1 MTNPVI
7 EHKKITRTLA
17 LRLNVNDIYFWLNNN
32 GYYPESQIIPP
43 CFQVCESPKK
53 PKQYFKI
60 TKSKRGTNFKPK
72 ISELLKIHF
81 PKTELT
87 DRVFGVIDPEIH
99 NDISF
104 HISRNWKQ
112 LVKAIFHKDNNV
124 ISYSFPIPIDKKMPG
139 RVGSLRAGRMI
150 YEYIEMVDKDI
161 TAIAYQYSHIVK
173 TDIKNFYP
181 SIYTHSI
188 SWAIHGKEYIRKP
201 ANKFNHELVG
211 NVLDKLFQNAN
222 DGCTNGIPVGP
233 VVSELISEIIA
244 SGVDR
249 KFSKL
254 AESKGLRCQAVRYR
268 DDYRILVNSESDG
281 KLAIKLLQDSLKEF
295 NLELSDNKTS
305 VQYLPAGLFREW
317 VSKYYMISPVK
328 KDLYSWVEFREI
340 YLSVLKIDKEC
351 APTGV
356 IDRFLSDITN
366 SEGMIKV
373 SLSEGNIQ
381 KILSMLLM
389 MGRQRIR
396 SFPKVIAIIES
407 ILKNPFGLSHQ
418 KEILSYLES
427 FLKKLSQDEERNKY
441 LISWICYFIVSNRLK
456 TKISFKPSYNDPITK
471 STFNNRTTI
480 FKGCK
485 DHKLFMGSVSAGDK
499 KTMTQYLDVFD
510 SSEEN

>member
-1 MTNPVI
+1 MTNPII
-7 EHKKITRTLA
+7 EHKKITHKLA
-17 LRLNVNDIYFWLNNN
+17 LRLDADEIYFWLNNH

-43 CFQVCESPKK
+43 CFQVCGSPKK
-53 PKQYFKI
+53 PKQYFKV
-60 TKSKRGTNFKPK
+60 TKTKRGTIFKPK
-72 ISELLKIHF
+72 IGELLKIHF

-104 HISRNWKQ
+104 NISRNWKQ
-112 LVKAIFHKDNNV
+112 LIKVLFHSENDV
-124 ISYSFPIPIDKKMPG
+124 IAYSFPIPVDKKVPG

-181 SIYTHSI
+181 SVYTHSI

-201 ANKFNHELVG
+201 ENKFNHDLVG
-211 NVLDKLFQNAN
+211 NKLDKLFQNAN

-233 VVSELISEIIA
+233 VVSEFIAEIIA

-249 KFSKL
+249 KFSQL
-254 AESKGLRCQAVRYR
+254 ARKKGVKCQAVRYR
-268 DDYRILVNSESDG
+268 DDYRILVNSEAEG

-305 VQYLPAGLFREW
+305 VQCLPEGLFREW

-328 KDLYSWVEFREI
+328 KNKYSWVEFREI
-340 YLSVLKIDKEC
+340 YLAVLLIDKEC
-351 APTGV
+351 SPTGV
-356 IDRFLSDITN
+356 IDRFLSDITTPD
-366 SEGMIKV
+366 GMIKI
-373 SLSEGNIQ
+373 SLSESNIQ
-381 KILSMLLM
+381 KVMSMLLM

-396 SFPKVIAIIES
+396 SFPKVIAILES
-407 ILKNPFGLSHQ
+407 ILKDPFGENH
-418 KEILSYLES
+418 KDEILSYLES
-427 FLKKLSQDEERNKY
+427 FLKQLSLDEERNKY

-456 TKISFKPSYNDPITK
+456 KRIDFKPSYNDPITK
-471 STFNNRTTI
+471 SVFNNRTTI
-480 FKGCK
+480 FKDCK

-499 KTMTQYLDVFD
+499 KTMTEYLDLFD
-510 SSEEN
+510 SSEED

>member
-7 EHKKITRTLA
+7 EHKKITRKLA
-17 LRLNVNDIYFWLNNN
+17 LRLDADEIYFWLNNH

-43 CFQVCESPKK
+43 CFQVCESPEK
-53 PKQYFKI
+53 PKQYFKV
-60 TKSKRGTNFKPK
+60 TKTKKGTNFKPK
-72 ISELLKIHF
+72 ICDLLKIHF

-104 HISRNWKQ
+104 HISRNWKEI
-112 LVKAIFHKDNNV
+112 VKVLFHKDNDV

-161 TAIAYQYSHIVK
+161 TSIAYQYSHIVK

-188 SWAIHGKEYIRKP
+188 SWALHGKSFIRKP

-211 NVLDKLFQNAN
+211 NKLDKLFQNAN

-233 VVSELISEIIA
+233 VVSELISEVIT

-249 KFSKL
+249 MFSNL
-254 AESKGLRCQAVRYR
+254 AKKKGIKCQAIRYR
-268 DDYRILVNSESDG
+268 DDYRILVNSESEG
-281 KLAIKLLQDSLKEF
+281 KLAIKLLQESLKEF

-305 VQYLPAGLFREW
+305 IQCLPAGLFREW

-328 KDLYSWVEFREI
+328 KSRYSWVEFREI
-340 YLSVLKIDKEC
+340 YLSVLLIDKEC
-351 APTGV
+351 TPTGV
-356 IDRFLSDITN
+356 IDRFLSDITTP
-366 SEGMIKV
+366 EGMIKI
-373 SLSEGNIQ
+373 SLSEANIQ
-381 KILSMLLM
+381 KVMSMLLM

-396 SFPKVIAIIES
+396 SFPKVIAILES
-407 ILKNPFGLSHQ
+407 ILKDPFGINH
-418 KEILSYLES
+418 KDEILSYLES
-427 FLKKLSQDEERNKY
+427 FLKKLSTDEERNKY

-456 TKISFKPSYNDPITK
+456 KKIDFKPLYNDPITK

-480 FKGCK
+480 FKDCK

-499 KTMTQYLDVFD
+499 KTMTEYLDVFD
-510 SSEEN
+510 SSEEV